1 MYIWGEITKLS
12 CKEKHELVNETKKS
26 SLNRDNLS
34 QPENSGVNKY

>member
-1 MYIWGEITKLS
+1 M
-12 CKEKHELVNETKKS
+12 ELASFTLKKIS

>member
-1 MYIWGEITKLS
+1 M
-12 CKEKHELVNETKKS
+12 ELVSFILKKKS